1 MQMGKSIL
9 IFPRQ
14 KLFATA
20 ARFAIQLQMGYSL
33 EWVKDTINSSSG
45 QENEFVIC
53 EGTPLA
59 ATLVDPFS
67 FKSQITNRSP

>member
-1 MQMGKSIL
+1 MGNSIL
-9 IFPRQ
+9 IIP
-14 KLFATA
+14 KHILFATA

-59 ATLVDPFS
+59 ATLIDPFP
-67 FKSQITNRSP
+67 FKSQIKNRSP